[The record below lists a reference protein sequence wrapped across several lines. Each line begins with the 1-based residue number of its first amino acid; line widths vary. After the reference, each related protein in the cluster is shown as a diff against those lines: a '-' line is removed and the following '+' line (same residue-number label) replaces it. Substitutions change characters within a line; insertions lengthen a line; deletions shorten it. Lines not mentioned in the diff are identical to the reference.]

1 MRETFKSDQIREMES
16 SGLIGLSGMLDQVPV
31 GLFFSTPEGELG
43 YSNRFLSDLLRS
55 DDQNASPKLGS
66 FQHQICELIKHCVAT
81 GDSQWMRL
89 VHPGISDLSA
99 KVFPTKDEDGR
110 VIGVAGLVGDHSD
123 AEQSQSKLEKKINE
137 LSILCELGK
146 VLRGTLDLE
155 EIWGVVLTA
164 ITAGQGLGFNRAF
177 LLLVNDAKTMLEG
190 KMAVGPSS
198 PEEAQRIWESL
209 STMKQSLEEVLRSR
223 KSPLRDKDIAVNLI
237 ARKLQIP
244 LSENGNPLV
253 KSMLDKRAFVMTRGQ
268 VKPDHGLFDMLQTDS
283 FATAPLISEDKTLG
297 VVVADNLITRKPIR
311 ENDVKLLSICAHHAS
326 IAIEKSRLYRE
337 LQEKVERL
345 AEANRRIAEGSR
357 RLLKVERLSIL
368 GQITSQLAHELRNPM
383 TIIGGFA
390 QSVLRK
396 MPQDDPD
403 AEYLKIIVKETERM
417 ERALD
422 HVLDFSQP
430 DSANLEMVNLNEL
443 VTQTFEMMA
452 PEIDSGKVSITT
464 FPEDQLPLILA
475 NPDLIRQ
482 ALLSVFRNSLWAM
495 PNGGLLSVTTK
506 KYDRCVRMEIKD
518 TGFGISNEHLG
529 QIFDAFFTTDSE
541 ACGLG
546 LTIASEIIKNHGG
559 KIGVDSTQGKGSTF
573 FIELPVTH
581 PEPEMGN
588 GSLTKQES

>member
-1 MRETFKSDQIREMES
+1 MRDTLRSDQVGEMENS
-16 SGLIGLSGMLDQVPV
+16 HLIGLSGMLDHVPV

-43 YSNRFLSDLLRS
+43 YSNRFLSDMLKS
-55 DDQNASPKLGS
+55 DDQGAPLKSGS
-66 FQHQICELIKHCVAT
+66 LQHQISELVRRCAVT
-81 GDSQWMRL
+81 GNSQSKRL
-89 VHPGISDLSA
+89 AHPGISDLSA
-99 KVFPTKDEDGR
+99 RIFPTKDQEGR
-110 VIGVAGLVGDHSD
+110 VIGVTGLVGEHPDT
-123 AEQSQSKLEKKINE
+123 EQSQSKLEKKINE

-155 EIWGVVLTA
+155 EILGVVLTA
-164 ITAGQGLGFNRAF
+164 VTAGQGLGFNRAF
-177 LLLVNDAKTMLEG
+177 LLLVDDAKTRLQG
-190 KMAVGPSS
+190 KMALGPSS

-209 STMKQSLEEVLRSR
+209 STKKQSLEEVLCSR

-237 ARKLQIP
+237 ARKLEIP

-268 VKPDHGLFDMLQTDS
+268 VKPDYGLFDMLQTDS

-326 IAIEKSRLYRE
+326 IAIEKSGLYRE

-345 AEANRRIAEGSR
+345 AEANRRIAEGSK
-357 RLLKVERLSIL
+357 RLLRVERLSIL

-390 QSVLRK
+390 QSILRK

-417 ERALD
+417 ERVLD
-422 HVLDFSQP
+422 HVLDFSRP
-430 DSANLEMVNLNEL
+430 DSANLEMVSLNEL

-464 FPEDQLPLILA
+464 FPGDQLPLVRA

-482 ALLSVFRNSLWAM
+482 ALLNIFRNSLQAM

-506 KYDRCVRMEIKD
+506 TNDRCVRIEIKD
-518 TGFGISNEHLG
+518 TGFGIPHENMG

-559 KIGVDSTQGKGSTF
+559 KIGADSAPGKGSTF
-573 FIELPVTH
+573 FIELPITH
-581 PEPEMGN
+581 QESEMDK
-588 GSLTKQES
+588 GSLSKPES